1 MKINMTNSLYHYIS
15 PKPNPRGVFVLS
27 HGMAEHIGRYQWL
40 ISKLNDD
47 GYHVIARDH
56 KGHGKN
62 IKNGELPGFFAKKN
76 GWITVRDDLYNLVDD
91 VKKKYP
97 MIPCFLLAHSMGSWI
112 ALSLLNKKLDIDG
125 LILSGSSKVPHSL
138 IYLQLLIIKIE
149 ILRHGHKAQSKLI
162 DALTMRKFNNSFT
175 PNRTAHDWISSDIES
190 VDNYTSDPLCGFIVT
205 NSLWHDVCICMLNIF
220 KKNFY
225 SSKNFNIPILIISGE
240 NDAAS
245 SMSKFTKKLYDFLSA
260 IFNNVNLKIVK
271 DCRHEVF
278 TELNKHSSYN
288 YLINYIKHL

>member
-1 MKINMTNSLYHYIS
+1 
-15 PKPNPRGVFVLS
+15 
-27 HGMAEHIGRYQWL
+27 
-40 ISKLNDD
+40 
-47 GYHVIARDH
+47 
-56 KGHGKN
+56 
-62 IKNGELPGFFAKKN
+62 
-76 GWITVRDDLYNLVDD
+76 
-91 VKKKYP
+91 
-97 MIPCFLLAHSMGSWI
+97 MGSWI

-125 LILSGSSKVPHSL
+125 LVLSGSSKVPHPL
-138 IYLQLLIIKIE
+138 IYFQLLIIKIE

-162 DALTMRKFNNSFT
+162 DALTIRKFNNSFT

-225 SSKNFNIPILIISGE
+225 SSKNFNIPILIISG
-240 NDAAS
+240 
-245 SMSKFTKKLYDFLSA
+245 DFLSA

-271 DCRHEVF
+271 ESRHEVF

>member
-1 MKINMTNSLYHYIS
+1 MENCQ
-15 PKPNPRGVFVLS
+15 VFL
-27 HGMAEHIGRYQWL
+27 L
-40 ISKLNDD
+40 
-47 GYHVIARDH
+47 
-56 KGHGKN
+56 
-62 IKNGELPGFFAKKN
+62 KKN
-76 GWITVRDDLYNLVDD
+76 GWIAVRDDLYNLVDD

-97 MIPCFLLAHSMGSWI
+97 TIPCFLLAHSMGSWI

-225 SSKNFNIPILIISGE
+225 SSKNFNIPMIKETIKNPNKQHWKFLMSYKNHISNLKLNINLYYKFSNKIPQNFNWYYLKKDNTE
-240 NDAAS
+240 FVPT
-245 SMSKFTKKLYDFLSA
+245 FTKK
-260 IFNNVNLKIVK
+260 IFRQVLTL
-271 DCRHEVF
+271 F
-278 TELNKHSSYN
+278 
-288 YLINYIKHL
+288 

>member
-1 MKINMTNSLYHYIS
+1 M
-15 PKPNPRGVFVLS
+15 
-27 HGMAEHIGRYQWL
+27 
-40 ISKLNDD
+40 
-47 GYHVIARDH
+47 
-56 KGHGKN
+56 
-62 IKNGELPGFFAKKN
+62 
-76 GWITVRDDLYNLVDD
+76 
-91 VKKKYP
+91 
-97 MIPCFLLAHSMGSWI
+97 
-112 ALSLLNKKLDIDG
+112 
-125 LILSGSSKVPHSL
+125 
-138 IYLQLLIIKIE
+138 QLLIIKIE

-162 DALTMRKFNNSFT
+162 DTLTMRKFNNSFT

-260 IFNNVNLKIVK
+260 IFNNVSLKIVK
-271 DCRHEVF
+271 ECRHEVF